1 METILK
7 NLPFLSDLLDALPGN
22 IFVFDSE
29 IRVVYSNKAASSFV
43 GKDSKATFKR
53 LCGDVVNCAN
63 ISGTGL
69 KCGTTESCNDCLFR
83 KSIAKAF
90 NGEKIHR
97 ISANFLMIRNDEICK
112 TALKVSAFPL
122 AYETRSFAV
131 VVIEDTTEINELRS
145 LLPICAWCKKV
156 RDDKAYWHSV
166 ENYLENHM
174 DISFTHG
181 ICPECRD
188 KFTDELRQMRAMRK
202 TQRIE

>member
-1 METILK
+1 MEKIPK
-7 NLPFLSDLLDALPGN
+7 RP
-22 IFVFDSE
+22 
-29 IRVVYSNKAASSFV
+29 
-43 GKDSKATFKR
+43 FKR

-63 ISGTGL
+63 IVGGGL
-69 KCGTTESCNDCLFR
+69 KCGTTESCNDCVFR

-90 NGEKIHR
+90 DGEKTNR
-97 ISANFLMIRNDEICK
+97 ISANFQMVRNDEICK
-112 TALKVSAFPL
+112 TALKVFAFPL
-122 AYETRSFAV
+122 AYEAKSFAV

-188 KFTDELRQMRAMRK
+188 KFTDELRQMRAIK
-202 TQRIE
+202 QKQRIE